1 MTNTIHSHW
10 PRLCNLRCWCL
21 RHYQA
26 LPPGLVQPFSPHLLF
41 PPTAI
46 SAYQAIPPILLLTSR
61 RAPPFF
67 PTSVSAPLETLQV
80 SVHPLSLPCFT
91 PCHTLIGAHPHSP
104 CPRAV
109 CGSATSGTHSSAKA
123 QERGSPAYT
132 ECAGSGRRI
141 SQRAVRRL
149 REAPAP
155 PPALTRRGGFFP
167 PCLSLWGSA
176 WNRTRHLRVSV
187 WGRRERSETGFS
199 RKTKEELPEEGRVCP
214 SLLEPQKRNTK

>member
-10 PRLCNLRCWCL
+10 PQLCNLRRWCL

-67 PTSVSAPLETLQV
+67 PTSVSAPLETLRV

-91 PCHTLIGAHPHSP
+91 PCHTLIGTHPHRP

-109 CGSATSGTHSSAKA
+109 CGSAASGTYSSAKA
-123 QERGSPAYT
+123 RERGSPAYT
-132 ECAGSGRRI
+132 R
-141 SQRAVRRL
+141 VRRL
-149 REAPAP
+149 GQADFPACS
-155 PPALTRRGGFFP
+155 AQITWGACTASRAAKERGFFTTLP
-167 PCLSLWGSA
+167 FALGSP

-199 RKTKEELPEEGRVCP
+199 RKTKEELPEEGWVCP